1 MKKYSRIFGYLGSY
15 KSGILLY
22 FLFIIL
28 SVVFSI
34 VSVGMLMPFLEL
46 IFNGDKSTAKELLK
60 DTTNPVVKLIRD
72 ALSDSI
78 NNSPNRTEGLLN
90 TLGLICIFIVV
101 SIFLKN
107 LFLYLSYYVLNPM
120 KNNVVNRLRS
130 DLYHKILH
138 LPIGYF
144 TEKRKGDLISRI
156 TNDIGE
162 VEISVV
168 GTLEGWVRDP
178 LSIIL
183 NFAFLFYL
191 SPQLTLFLLLFIPV
205 IGFVI
210 GRISR
215 SLKKQSMD
223 AAIKYGESVSVLDE
237 TLSGL
242 RVIKAFNI
250 ETLLKNKFFRIN
262 EELLIAKNK
271 IGYRRDLASPM
282 SEFLG
287 VVVFAAILWYGG
299 SRIISGAIPLEGS
312 AFIGYLALFY
322 NIINPA
328 KSISLAFSNM
338 QKGSAAI
345 GRIEE
350 VLKTP
355 ITVDDNVNG
364 KPLQSF
370 NEKIEF
376 RNVSFAYDDAV
387 ILDNINLTIEK
398 GKTIALVGSSGAGK
412 STLADLVPR
421 FHAIPLEGS
430 AFIGYLALFYNIINP
445 AKSISLAFSNMQ
457 KGSAAIGR
465 IEEVLKTPITVDD
478 NVNGKPL
485 QSFNE
490 KIEFRNV
497 SFAYDDAVILDN
509 INLTIE
515 KGKTIALVGSSGA
528 GKSTLADLVPRF
540 HDVTGGE
547 VLIDGV
553 NIKDYSLQ
561 SVRSLMSIVTQ
572 EPILFND
579 TIANNIR
586 LGKPAATEQ
595 DIVDAAKVANA
606 HSFITDK
613 EKGYETNIG
622 DRGTKLSGGERQ
634 RMTIARAV
642 IKNPPIL
649 ILDEATSSLDTESER
664 LVQDAIN
671 NMMQNRTSI
680 VIAHRLS
687 TIRHAD
693 EIIVLQKGRIVE
705 RGTHDQLLAQTGFYK
720 RLVEMQEV
728 R

>member
-1 MKKYSRIFGYLGSY
+1 MKQYSRIFGYLGNY
-15 KSGILLY
+15 KGGIFLY
-22 FLFIIL
+22 FLFIVL
-28 SVVFSI
+28 SVAFSI

-46 IFNGDKSTAKELLK
+46 IFNGDKGTMAGLTKQ
-60 DTTNPVVKLIRD
+60 TNNPVVKYIRD
-72 ALSDSI
+72 SLLGSI
-78 NNSPNRTEGLLN
+78 NNSADRTSGLLK
-90 TLGLICIFIVV
+90 TLGMICILIVA

-120 KNNVVNRLRS
+120 KNKVVNNLRS

-162 VEISVV
+162 VENSVV

-178 LSIIL
+178 LTIIV

-191 SPQLTLFLLLFIPV
+191 SPQLTLFLLIFIPI
-205 IGFVI
+205 IGLVI

-215 SLKKQSMD
+215 SLKKQSLE

-237 TLSGL
+237 TLGGL

-250 ETLLKNKFFRIN
+250 ESLLKNKFFRIN
-262 EELLIAKNK
+262 DELLTAKNK

-299 SRIISGAIPLEGS
+299 SRIISGTIPLEGS

-355 ITVDDNVNG
+355 ITVDDNPNG
-364 KPLQSF
+364 KILNSF
-370 NEKIEF
+370 NDKLEF
-376 RNVSFAYDDAV
+376 RNV
-387 ILDNINLTIEK
+387 
-398 GKTIALVGSSGAGK
+398 
-412 STLADLVPR
+412 R
-421 FHAIPLEGS
+421 
-430 AFIGYLALFYNIINP
+430 
-445 AKSISLAFSNMQ
+445 
-457 KGSAAIGR
+457 
-465 IEEVLKTPITVDD
+465 
-478 NVNGKPL
+478 
-485 QSFNE
+485 
-490 KIEFRNV
+490 
-497 SFAYDDAVILDN
+497 FAYDDAVILDN

-540 HDVTGGE
+540 HDVTNGE
-547 VLIDGV
+547 VLIDGI
-553 NIKDYSLQ
+553 NIKDYSLH
-561 SVRSLMSIVTQ
+561 STRTLMSIVTQ

-586 LGKPAATEQ
+586 LGKADATDAEIEQ
-595 DIVDAAKVANA
+595 AAKVANA
-606 HSFITDK
+606 HNFIIQK
-613 EKGYETNIG
+613 EHGYNTNIG

-634 RMTIARAV
+634 RLTIARAL

-693 EIIVLQKGRIVE
+693 EIIVLQRGKIVE
-705 RGTHDQLLAQTGFYK
+705 RGTHDQLLSQNGFYK

-728 R
+728 K